1 MKSSNKRVEN
11 LCCHKIGNSEI
22 KVFAE
27 NQISDNP
34 EVRKSEF
41 IFEIDSST
49 KKQLDFPIFDLY
61 KIMGIV
67 CNALNDYVENTI
79 FKELNNI
86 NIFQIMIEAEGN
98 TEKEIIMKDNLYDY
112 HLNKLAKKFSEVVDE
127 IFCEHT
133 KDNLT
138 HYLTFSRVASR
149 A

>member
-1 MKSSNKRVEN
+1 MKSSSKRVEN
-11 LCCHKIGNSEI
+11 LCCKKVGNSEI

-27 NQISDNP
+27 NQPSDNP
-34 EVRKSEF
+34 LVRKTEF

-49 KKQLDFPIFDLY
+49 KKQTDFQIFDLY
-61 KIMGIV
+61 KIMSIV
-67 CNALNDYVENTI
+67 YHTLNDYVENKI
-79 FKELNNI
+79 IKELNTYTA
-86 NIFQIMIEAEGN
+86 FQIMIEAEGN
-98 TEKEIIMKDNLYDY
+98 TEKEIMMKDNLYDY
-112 HLNKLAKKFSEVVDE
+112 HLNRLAKKFSEVVDE